1 MRPRFFTIGGLV
13 LAIAVTS
20 AAATWAQSDGFTF
33 RRVTVGKPAGG
44 AKRITV
50 QIDPVKQAAVI
61 AANPAVP
68 PRPEGGPIDPSPVS
82 ASADG
87 KVKGAP
93 PSSTYAWYWDLQS
106 PDLSQRSS
114 GRLEAA
120 VSALNNG
127 PGGAVVRAPR
137 LSTLQSI
144 ADAHGASILAATIG
158 TNVSPA
164 LALAVIGVESGGRP
178 AAVSTAGATGL
189 MQLMPATAERFGV
202 TDRTNT
208 RQNIKGGVAY
218 LDWLL
223 KHFGHDPVLAL
234 AGYNAGEGAVQDHRG
249 VPPYAET
256 RDYVPKVLAAWA
268 VAKGLCVTQPQLI
281 SDGCVFR
288 RSAAAEAAK
297 PAVTTKATNG

>member
-1 MRPRFFTIGGLV
+1 MQPLGQICGGLA
-13 LAIAVTS
+13 LAMALC
-20 AAATWAQSDGFTF
+20 APLPTWAEGSDFTF
-33 RRVTVGKPAGG
+33 KRVTVGQPSTG
-44 AKRITV
+44 ARRITV
-50 QIDPVKQAAVI
+50 QIDPVEQAKLL

-68 PRPEGGPIDPSPVS
+68 PLPEGRPVAASPVS
-82 ASADG
+82 APASGEVSG
-87 KVKGAP
+87 KA

-114 GRLEAA
+114 GRLDAA
-120 VSALNNG
+120 ITALNNG

-144 ADAHGASILAATIG
+144 ADTHGPAILAATIG

-178 AAVSTAGATGL
+178 AAISSAGATGL

-202 TDRTNT
+202 TDRTDPA
-208 RQNIKGGVAY
+208 QNIRGGVAY
-218 LDWLL
+218 LHWLL
-223 KHFGHDPVLAL
+223 GHFGHDPILAL
-234 AGYNAGEGAVQDHRG
+234 AGYNAGEGSVQDHRG

-288 RSAAAEAAK
+288 RSTAGQAGK
-297 PAVTTKATNG
+297 PAVTSKPANG